1 MEIRL
6 LREFVSLIE
15 TKSFQETSEQM
26 NISQSALTKHIHKL
40 EDEMGVS
47 LFDRTTR
54 SVELNEYGKSYYPYA
69 KQIVKLYEE
78 GDAMIASLL
87 SQGKNVLRVALTPA
101 IAYYGGT
108 EILFSFSQKFPK
120 YQLEITE
127 RPHVVELLT
136 EQKCDF
142 AFAMENDAMDSRMTR
157 LLYKV
162 DRLVVLFPASHPLAA
177 LEEVTLDQIRQERFI
192 LHRNSSGEMHLETRK
207 FLQLCKQANFKPTI
221 ATNLVSIQTI
231 IKMVSQE
238 HGIAILNRG
247 QLPADPEGIFWADL
261 VPAVQ
266 THIYALYLNNKPASP
281 AHKAF
286 RNYLNQWI
294 DRRDEPAPAADQ

>member
-1 MEIRL
+1 MEVRL
-6 LREFVSLIE
+6 LREFVSLVE

-26 NISQSALTKHIHKL
+26 NVSQSALTKHIHKL

-54 SVELNEYGKSYYPYA
+54 SVELNEYGRSYYPYA
-69 KQIVKLYEE
+69 KKIVKLYEE

-108 EILFSFSQKFPK
+108 EILLAFSQEFPK

-127 RPHVVELLT
+127 CPHVVELLT

-142 AFAMENDAMDSRMTR
+142 AFAMENDSMDSRMTR

-177 LEEVTLDQIRQERFI
+177 LEAVTLDQIKQERFI

-207 FLQLCKQANFKPTI
+207 FLQLCREAGFKPTI
-221 ATNLVSIQTI
+221 AANLVSIQTI
-231 IKMVSQE
+231 LKMVGQE
-238 HGIAILNRG
+238 QGIAILNRG
-247 QLPADPEGIFWADL
+247 QLPKEPDGIFWADL

-266 THIYALYLNNKPASP
+266 THIYALHLNNRSVSP
-281 AHKAF
+281 AYKAF
-286 RNYLNQWI
+286 RNYLKQWI
-294 DRRDEPAPAADQ
+294 DKRDESAPHID